1 MAGTWKQQVAGMREL
16 GSTTTARRGWMLL
29 VVLAGLLAF
38 TAVALA
44 KHAGEF
50 DRSFNHGG
58 VATSRP
64 AGHRGVAWAV
74 ALGKKDKPVVAGSSG
89 AASAGFGVVRYTR
102 KGKVDSSFGSNG
114 VQTIFNQT
122 GKATACA
129 VDVAKGG
136 AVVAAGQSCQGTVCH
151 MAIAKYDS
159 SGQLDQGFGND
170 GRVELSFGTDYSLA
184 TGVKFRPDGKILA
197 VGSTCVA
204 TKDCDFAL
212 VQLLPTGDP
221 DPQFGAGDGKVV
233 TSFQDKAGDPIN
245 ARATALAID
254 PRGRIAVSGA
264 SSFRRGVLALYKPHG
279 HFVDSF
285 GHDGKLVPNLPHL
298 GGIEGLA
305 VDAKHKIVVVG
316 EDKKKPGARWTVAR
330 FGKHGDLDSSFG
342 NDGEVTTGFSQDG
355 QVSAS
360 GVAIDS
366 KNRIVVAGIPW
377 LSLARYQPNG
387 HLNKSFGDHG
397 RFTQKHIGAGFGG
410 VTIDSHDRP
419 VVPGA
424 FDRGRFAVS
433 RFLG

>member
-1 MAGTWKQQVAGMREL
+1 MTGTSKQQVGMQEL
-16 GSTTTARRGWMLL
+16 GSLTTARRAWLI
-29 VVLAGLLAF
+29 VAALAALFAF
-38 TAVALA
+38 TSIALA
-44 KHAGEF
+44 SHAGQF

-102 KGKVDSSFGSNG
+102 KGAVDSSFGSNG
-114 VQTIFNQT
+114 VQTIFSAT
-122 GKATACA
+122 GNAAA
-129 VDVAKGG
+129 YSVDVAKQG
-136 AVVAAGQSCQGTVCH
+136 AVVAAGRSCQGTVCH

-159 SGQLDQGFGND
+159 SGQPDQGFGND
-170 GRVELSFGTDYSLA
+170 GRVELSFATDDSVA
-184 TGVKFRPDGKILA
+184 TGVKFTPDDKILV
-197 VGSTCVA
+197 VGSRCVT
-204 TKDCDFAL
+204 TKDCGFAL
-212 VQLLPTGDP
+212 ARLLPNGDT
-221 DPQFGAGDGKVV
+221 DPQFGPNGNGEVV
-233 TSFQDKAGDPIN
+233 TSFENKSGDPI
-245 ARATALAID
+245 TAGADGMAID
-254 PRGRIAVSGA
+254 SRGRIAVGGY
-264 SSFRRGVLALYKPHG
+264 SSFKRGTLALYKPNG
-279 HFVDSF
+279 RLVRSF
-285 GHDGKLVPNLPHL
+285 GHDGKVVPKLHHL

-305 VDAKHKIVVVG
+305 VDAKDKIVVAG
-316 EDKKKPGARWTVAR
+316 EDKKPGERWTVAR
-330 FGKHGDLDSSFG
+330 FGKQGGVDPSFG
-342 NDGEVTTGFSQDG
+342 NEGEVTTGFQQDG
-355 QVSAS
+355 QVTPS

-410 VTIDSHDRP
+410 VAIDSHDRP